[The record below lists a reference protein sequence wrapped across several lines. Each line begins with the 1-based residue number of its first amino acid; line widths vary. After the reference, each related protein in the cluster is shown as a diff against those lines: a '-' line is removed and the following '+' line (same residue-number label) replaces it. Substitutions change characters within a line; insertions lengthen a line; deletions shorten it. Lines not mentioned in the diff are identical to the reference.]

1 MEDSTLLVAAVFILL
16 LSLTL
21 LGLFLYLFTAN
32 KSDSQAAI
40 TLLQRLVKRLA
51 TVEKDQKR
59 TFRDLELLISRHLM
73 SLVPTRERK
82 SLVTR
87 PVQVVEWQLEPLT
100 GEIATQTRS
109 TSTHVSLCELPPLVV
124 KQAVSS
130 DHVIIPI
137 EE

>member
-1 MEDSTLLVAAVFILL
+1 MEDSSLLVAAVFILL

-32 KSDSQAAI
+32 KSDSRAAI
-40 TLLQRLVKRLA
+40 TLLQCLVKRLA
-51 TVEKDQKR
+51 AAETDQKM
-59 TFRDLELLISRHLM
+59 TLRDLELNISRRLM

-82 SLVTR
+82 SLVAR
-87 PVQVVEWQLEPLT
+87 PVQVVERQLEPLT
-100 GEIATQTRS
+100 GEIATQTHS
-109 TSTHVSLCELPPLVV
+109 ASTHVSLCELPPLVV